1 LRDLGSLERELIDQ
15 KSLEHL
21 VEQHVKAT
29 VDQQVLTVLQQH
41 DWVEYVEQRIISH
54 IQDRIT
60 ARFANMT
67 SIPEIVTTIE
77 NRVDSLIKDG
87 HLPGIEKYVDNDL
100 VAQSVD
106 RSMQVLIN
114 DTIKSLM
121 LDPEW
126 LGKIETSVQHLMTQ
140 KVGDRLSSVDLSA
153 LANDAMVN
161 SFDDIAAK
169 IKKNFRTDGIVDQS
183 DRVQLTVLPTAVV
196 AEDELIANDLEIQRD
211 ANIKGTL
218 SVNNLAVKGSINTDN
233 QAWNELGER
242 VAELANTKITD
253 EWKSDLVSQ
262 VLDIAKTQGIEFAS
276 VMIDGSPL
284 VQGHELNSHIT
295 SSKIEHVGVL
305 RNLSTHGSVNLSET
319 VTVDNRRVGI
329 NTKSP
334 EMALTVW
341 DEEVSLLSGKL
352 SQDHAYLGT
361 GRRQSLSLGVNR
373 KPHVTIDV
381 DGLVSIAQLRIDRWR
396 ISHSAQV
403 PGWSGTRGDLV
414 FNSDPKPNTPFAWVC
429 LGTFRWQPLQSA

>member
-1 LRDLGSLERELIDQ
+1 MIDQ

-21 VEQHVKAT
+21 VEQQVKTT
-29 VDQQVLTVLQQH
+29 VDQQVLAVLQQH
-41 DWVEYVEQRIISH
+41 DWVEYVEQRIVSH

-67 SIPEIVTTIE
+67 AIPEIVTTIE
-77 NRVDSLIKDG
+77 NCVDNLVKSG
-87 HLPGIEKYVDNDL
+87 NLPGIDRYIDNDL

-106 RSMQVLIN
+106 RSMQVLIK
-114 DTIKSLM
+114 DTIDALK

-126 LGKIETSVQHLMTQ
+126 LGKIESSVRHLMTQ
-140 KVGDRLSSVDLSA
+140 KVGDRLSAIDLST
-153 LANDAMVN
+153 LANEAMTN
-161 SFDDIAAK
+161 SLDEIAAK

-196 AEDELIANDLEIQRD
+196 AENDLIANDLEIQRD
-211 ANIKGTL
+211 ADIKGTL

-233 QAWNELGER
+233 QAWLELGDR
-242 VAELANTKITD
+242 VAELANAKITD
-253 EWKSDLVSQ
+253 DWKSELVAQ
-262 VLDIAKTQGIEFAS
+262 VLDIAKTQGINFAS
-276 VMIDGSPL
+276 VTVDGKVL
-284 VQGHELNSHIT
+284 VQGKELSPEIT
-295 SSKIEHVGVL
+295 ITRIEQVGML
-305 RNLSTHGSVNLSET
+305 RNLTTHGTVNLSET

-341 DEEVSLLSGKL
+341 DEEVNVLSGKF
-352 SQDHAYLGT
+352 SQDHAFVGT

-373 KPHVTIDV
+373 KPSITIDT
-381 DGLVSIAQLRIDRWR
+381 DDLVTVKQLRVDRWR
-396 ISHSAQV
+396 ISHNAQV

-429 LGTFRWQPLQSA
+429 LGAFRWQPLQSA